1 MPPAVTV
8 RIINNK
14 GVKSMKKKILA
25 LACAVAC
32 VSVFTAVFAACSGDG
47 GGTEV
52 EVPEGMKEYKLEAE
66 YTPVADLIGGAQSG
80 SASGYDLI
88 QESSAE
94 SVSNGYFIHN
104 IHMTNCTITFDFT
117 AERAGTAAIYLRLIT
132 QWGNSTTF
140 TPENLGVVLNGTDIS
155 YSSLLVKGSSDDA
168 PDFRDYLV
176 TQSAAIK
183 QGANKLEIIVRENTI
198 NTYTHSTGGP
208 AIDCVKLVSDAGIS
222 WTPLTENLDHVGQI
236 EV

>member
-1 MPPAVTV
+1 
-8 RIINNK
+8 
-14 GVKSMKKKILA
+14 MKKKILA

-52 EVPEGMKEYKLEAE
+52 EVPEGMKEYTLEAE
-66 YTPVADLIGGAQSG
+66 YTPVADLVGAAMSG

-94 SVSNGYFIHN
+94 SVNNGYYIHN
-104 IHMTNCTITFDFT
+104 IHVTDFTLTFDFT
-117 AERAGTAAIYLRLIT
+117 AERAGTAAIYLRLFSP
-132 QWGNSTTF
+132 WGDTTF
-140 TPENLGVVLNGTDIS
+140 TPSNFGVVLNGTDIS

-176 TQSAAIK
+176 TQSATIK
-183 QGANKLEIIVRENTI
+183 QGANKLELVVRENTL
-198 NTYTHSTGGP
+198 NHYSQSSGGP
-208 AIDCVKLVSDAGIS
+208 SIDCVKFVSDAGIS